1 MMSFCTTKNEC
12 CNDDE
17 EDANALCA
25 AGCCCACCPCC
36 YECSFTFSGIFF
48 LRGTEDPRMK
58 ITMAFVV
65 AFLLI
70 FLIMYIPIKAC
81 GKHAT
86 RIVSLVGLFLVN
98 VALTVMGFISGK
110 DKFCI
115 LLAVFSLV
123 TAFLN
128 FLGIILPNCECCE
141 RLSYEHLYDTEQM
154 TKVESNPQQLLILPP
169 QNEMSHEEATY
180 TKPEEV
186 VENPINKSITPNNT
200 DPNPGY
206 DNNNNINSINSP
218 NAPAPIYQIPE
229 NEYINQVDTQTPI
242 YYPKPQ

>member
-1 MMSFCTTKNEC
+1 MKK
-12 CNDDE
+12 
-17 EDANALCA
+17 
-25 AGCCCACCPCC
+25 
-36 YECSFTFSGIFF
+36 CSKYYYFYCLIQ
-48 LRGTEDPRMK
+48 
-58 ITMAFVV
+58 AF
-65 AFLLI
+65 AFI
-70 FLIMYIPIKAC
+70 
-81 GKHAT
+81 
-86 RIVSLVGLFLVN
+86 SLVGLFLVD
-98 VALTVMGFISGK
+98 VALAVMGFISRS

-154 TKVESNPQQLLILPP
+154 TKEESNPQQLLILPP

-186 VENPINKSITPNNT
+186 VENPINKSITPNNIDT
-200 DPNPGY
+200 NPGY
-206 DNNNNINSINSP
+206 DNNNNNNINSINSP
-218 NAPAPIYQIPE
+218 NAPAPIYQIPG